1 MKKIISGFGCMFG
14 AIISLWVLSIVFPI
28 AYDSITDSIHNYT
41 QWGIIDM
48 VTKSFILSFAI
59 FSTILFT
66 LSAIAFL
73 IKAIQYVYY
82 FIRYQ
87 LFNNL
92 DNEVDHIL
100 FRTYPDGKIVGS
112 FAIFKDGTRVPI
124 NLSEAIVNIEQVL
137 KEVKQ
142 DNSGK

>member
-28 AYDSITDSIHNYT
+28 AYNSIVNSIYNYT
-41 QWGIIDM
+41 KWGFIDM
-48 VTKSFILSFAI
+48 VSNSLVLSFAI
-59 FSTILFT
+59 FSSILFI
-66 LSAIAFL
+66 LSALAFL
-73 IKAIQYVYY
+73 IKAIQNVYY

-100 FRTYPDGKIVGS
+100 FRTYPDGKIVS
-112 FAIFKDGTRVPI
+112 SIAIFKDGTRVPI
-124 NLSEAIVNIEQVL
+124 NLSEAIVNIEQVV
-137 KEVKQ
+137 KEVEP
-142 DNSGK
+142 DDSGK